1 MRNLI
6 RSFESRVALVTG
18 AGRGI
23 GKSIAKMLAEKGANV
38 GCNSLT
44 DNCLETTREI
54 NALGG
59 RAVALQFD
67 ITVNSQV
74 NEAVASLIKRFGKVD
89 ILVNNA
95 GGSAGR
101 ALVHEMNEKTWD
113 RTIDVNL
120 KGCFNCSKAVL
131 PSMIKNKYG
140 KIVNIASVRAE
151 TGLERDSAY
160 AAAKAGIYGFSRSL
174 AREVA
179 PHNIN
184 VNVISPGII
193 RTSDTAVLPWEE
205 YLRIVP
211 LGIGRPEDI
220 AHAVVFLCSDEA
232 RYITGQ
238 VIHVNGGW
246 WPSCR

>member
-1 MRNLI
+1 MSLI
-6 RSFESRVALVTG
+6 GRVALVTG

-23 GKSIAKMLAEKGANV
+23 GKSIAKLFAERDVTV

-44 DNCLETTREI
+44 ETCIKTVNEI
-54 NALGG
+54 NESGG
-59 RAVALQFD
+59 KAIALQFD
-67 ITVNSQV
+67 VSNRLKV
-74 NEAVASLIKRFGKVD
+74 NESVKSMLKRFGKID

-101 ALVHEMNEKTWD
+101 ALVHEMDEEIWD

-131 PSMIKNKYG
+131 PNMIERKYG
-140 KIVNIASVRAE
+140 KIVSISSIRAE

-174 AREVA
+174 AKEVA
-179 PHNIN
+179 KYNIN

-193 RTSDTAVLPWEE
+193 RTRDSAVFPWEE
-205 YLRIVP
+205 YMKIVP
-211 LGIGRPEDI
+211 LGIGTPEDI
-220 AHAVVFLCSDEA
+220 AKAALFLSTDESP
-232 RYITGQ
+232 YVTGQ
-238 VIHVNGGW
+238 VLHVNGGW
-246 WPSCR
+246 WPTFK